1 MRPNGNGM
9 ACRTHA
15 YCGCSCDITFR
26 AYIPRQMVLR
36 VGGGRDAVLLCYN
49 TGRTYEAR
57 LPNTFQPHTFLISLV
72 RTAKSQL
79 WPMRRW
85 VGDALSNP

>member
-1 MRPNGNGM
+1 M
-9 ACRTHA
+9 ATGWHVGHMPTVAVHVISHSVHISHDRW
-15 YCGCSCDITFR
+15 FF
-26 AYIPRQMVLR
+26 VL
-36 VGGGRDAVLLCYN
+36 GGGRDAVLLCYN